1 MGDDFE
7 EFDLDQLLDEEQQ
20 LFEEATGP
28 DVSGT

>member
-20 LFEEATGP
+20 LFEEVAGP
-28 DVSGT
+28 DESGS